1 MAVFQIKDA
10 YAIMNALARQATAQ
24 ADIAVVDH
32 TSFIDAGTKT
42 LATGTENVLNSIART
57 IAAVVMQSRP
67 YKGKFSLINASE
79 NQWNTRLAKVSFYS
93 DDNSPSG
100 AFNTDLNTNIATG
113 NVENSGAGSMWE
125 QKLPRVVERF
135 YLSEAAWDK
144 FYTTPLVQ
152 LQNAFNEESTFVS
165 FMNGV
170 MTEIQNDI
178 ESTLEARNRSLVADR
193 IAGVYLQA
201 NAASP
206 TLGAETC
213 VDMVDYFNEK
223 CGTAYTR
230 DEIIHEH
237 LTELLELWTAKIK
250 IDSDRLEERTKK
262 YHDAMTVTDGGVDYN
277 VLRFTPKSKQKMFY
291 FKEFF
296 SEARARVLPEIFNA
310 NLIPETNGEGV
321 TYWQSPK
328 DDDRMKIKCKPA
340 LPDGAVSENVELDY
354 VLGLLFDTDALASIN
369 QFTGAFTTPVNAR
382 HLYTNTFY
390 HYKFGSVQDY
400 TENSIIYFM
409 SEYGKYEQTD
419 KFTGDGTE
427 DDFVLTKTVK
437 TILSVTVGGTETDAY
452 TFDAD
457 TNTLT
462 FTTAPANKAKIEV
475 NYVWKD

>member
-10 YAIMNALARQATAQ
+10 YAVMNALARQATAQ

-67 YKGKFSLINASE
+67 YTGKFSLINASE
-79 NQWNTRLAKVSFYS
+79 NQWNTRLAKISFYS
-93 DDNSPSG
+93 ADNDPSG

-113 NVENSGAGSMWE
+113 NGEASGAGSMWE

-152 LQNAFNEESTFVS
+152 LQNAFNEEATFVS

-178 ESTLEARNRSLVADR
+178 ESTLEARNRALVSDR
-193 IAGVYLQA
+193 IAGTYLL
-201 NAASP
+201 NKNGV
-206 TLGAETC
+206 LGDET
-213 VDMVDYFNEK
+213 VVNFTTYFNKK
-223 CGTAYTR
+223 CGTNYTTK
-230 DEIIHEH
+230 EILTEH
-237 LTELLELWTAKIK
+237 LTELSELITSKLQ
-250 IDSDRLEERTKK
+250 IDVDRLEERSKK
-262 YHDAMTVTDGGVDYN
+262 YHDPMTVTEGGVDYN
-277 VLRFTPKSKQKMFY
+277 VLRHTPKSKIKAFWYDEMW
-291 FKEFF
+291 KD
-296 SEARARVLPEIFNA
+296 AKTRVMPTIFNKEY
-310 NLIPETNGEGV
+310 IDPEKGEKV
-321 TYWQSPK
+321 QYWQSNK
-328 DDDRMKIKCKPA
+328 DDASRTKIMCKPA

-354 VLGLLFDTDALASIN
+354 VLGIVFDEDAIASIN

-400 TENSIIYFM
+400 TENAIIYIM
-409 SEYGKYEQTD
+409 N
-419 KFTGDGTE
+419 
-427 DDFVLTKTVK
+427 DDDV
-437 TILSVTVGGTETDAY
+437 E
-452 TFDAD
+452 
-457 TNTLT
+457 
-462 FTTAPANKAKIEV
+462 PEPEP
-475 NYVWKD
+475 